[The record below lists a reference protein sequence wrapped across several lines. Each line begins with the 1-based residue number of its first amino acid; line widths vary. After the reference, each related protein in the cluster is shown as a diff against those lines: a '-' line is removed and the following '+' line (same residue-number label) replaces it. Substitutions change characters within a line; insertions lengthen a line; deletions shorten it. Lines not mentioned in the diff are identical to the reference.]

1 MLFIKHPYS
10 IKVRLSG
17 TKRNFRDVDFCT
29 NLPGVSEREKNND
42 LIIRLMSV
50 SKFYHFSSTGLFYG
64 IGTLQE
70 AIAVMNEGG
79 FVWFN
84 FYQPDREV
92 MASLII
98 SIGLHPLSVE
108 DCFDDKQVP
117 KIEHFTNN
125 TFIIFNS
132 FSYAK
137 NELYI
142 DEINL
147 FIGRNF
153 LVTVSG
159 HNAEGR
165 KPLNNIE
172 EIIENG
178 NTKAKS
184 GPDYLMHIVMD
195 WLVDEK
201 YKAFDDMEDEL
212 EKAEESLLENVEKF
226 QPMQLIH
233 MRKNLMMLRKT
244 LYHERE
250 ILVKICRL
258 DCPYISEKAIIHYR
272 DIYDHLAK
280 FFELTETYR
289 EIETSLMEL
298 YTSLLN
304 NLMTK
309 AANDTNLSV
318 RRLTLIATI
327 FMPLTLLAS
336 IGGMSEWSMMTGPDN
351 WKVTYP
357 LFLLG
362 MVIIGVV
369 NYHFIRK
376 LEKKNRNQI

>member
-1 MLFIKHPYS
+1 M
-10 IKVRLSG
+10 
-17 TKRNFRDVDFCT
+17 
-29 NLPGVSEREKNND
+29 SE
-42 LIIRLMSV
+42 
-50 SKFYHFSSTGLFYG
+50 SKFYHFTQTGLFYG
-64 IGTLQE
+64 VESLE
-70 AIAVMNEGG
+70 KAISATTEGG

-84 FYQPDREV
+84 FYQPSKEILT
-92 MASLII
+92 SLVDK
-98 SIGLHPLSVE
+98 IGIHPLSVE
-108 DCFDDKQVP
+108 DCFDEEQVP

-125 TFIIFNS
+125 TFIIFNA

-137 NELYI
+137 NALFI

-147 FIGRNF
+147 FIGKNF
-153 LVTVSG
+153 LITVSG
-159 HNAEGR
+159 HSSDTR
-165 KPLNNIE
+165 KPLNNVA

-178 NTKAKS
+178 NTNAKA
-184 GPDYLMHIVMD
+184 GPDFLMHIVLD
-195 WLVDEK
+195 YLVDQK

-212 EKAEESLLENVEKF
+212 EKAEESLLDDVEKF
-226 QPMQLIH
+226 QPMQLIR
-233 MRKNLMMLRKT
+233 MRKNLMMLRKS
-244 LYHERE
+244 LFHERE

-258 DCPYISEKAIIHYR
+258 DCPYVTEKAIVHYR

-309 AANDTNLSV
+309 MSNDTNSSV

-351 WKVTYP
+351 WKLTYP
-357 LFLLG
+357 LFLLA
-362 MVIIGVV
+362 MVIIGIV
-369 NYHFIRK
+369 NYILIRR
-376 LEKKNRNQI
+376 LEKKNKSALR